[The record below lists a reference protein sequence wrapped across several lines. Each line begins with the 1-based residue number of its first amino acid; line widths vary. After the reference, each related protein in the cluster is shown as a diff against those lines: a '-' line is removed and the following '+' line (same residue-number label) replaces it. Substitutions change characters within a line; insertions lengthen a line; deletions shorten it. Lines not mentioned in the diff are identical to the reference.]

1 MRTYPKFKVAAM
13 HASPVFLDT
22 RKTVDKACALIE
34 EAANNGASMVVFP
47 EAFIPCFPIWHSL
60 RAPGFNH
67 DYFRRLAAAA
77 VHVPGPEVRRL
88 AELAKR
94 RDIVISMGI
103 NEGTT
108 ASIGCLW
115 NTNILIGNDGRLLN
129 HHRKIVPTYMEK
141 LTWANGD
148 GAGLRVVDT
157 PLGRIGALI
166 CAENCNPLARHALI
180 AQGEQV
186 HIATYPSTWLNGGNM
201 SLAEG
206 VRIRTEAHCT
216 EAKVFTIAAS
226 MFLTD
231 TAKDILAEGDKE
243 LRARMDAG
251 ERNPTMIMGPSAEL
265 KAPVLRD
272 EEGILY
278 ADIDVNDCI
287 VQKQFHDL
295 AGYMN
300 RFDIFNLTVDRST
313 NDPVTF
319 SPVRGRREHIDLDLT
334 EDAAAAW
341 SRAPQAAE

>member
-1 MRTYPKFKVAAM
+1 MRSFPKFKVAAM
-13 HASPVFLDT
+13 HASPVFLNT
-22 RKTVDKACALIE
+22 QKTVEKACSLIE
-34 EAANNGASMVVFP
+34 EAANNGANIVVFP

-60 RAPGFNH
+60 RAPGLNH

-77 VHVPGPEVRRL
+77 VHVPGPETKRL
-88 AELAKR
+88 AEVAKR
-94 RDIVISMGI
+94 RDVIVSMGI
-103 NEGTT
+103 NEGTP
-108 ASIGCLW
+108 ASLGCLW

-148 GAGLRVVDT
+148 GAGLRVVDS

-166 CAENCNPLARHALI
+166 CAENCNPLARHALM
-180 AQGEQV
+180 AQGEQL
-186 HIATYPSTWLNGGNM
+186 HIATYPSSWLNGGGM

-226 MFLTD
+226 MFLTE
-231 TAKDILAEGDKE
+231 TAKDIISEGDRQIRDR
-243 LRARMDAG
+243 LDAS
-251 ERNPTMIMGPSAEL
+251 ERNPTMVMGPSGEL

-278 ADIDVNDCI
+278 ADIDIEDCI

-300 RFDIFNLTVDRST
+300 RFDIFNLTVNRST

-319 SPVRGRREHIDLDLT
+319 TPIRGRREFLDVDLT
-334 EDAAAAW
+334 EEAAPAW
-341 SRAPQAAE
+341 SRMAQAAG